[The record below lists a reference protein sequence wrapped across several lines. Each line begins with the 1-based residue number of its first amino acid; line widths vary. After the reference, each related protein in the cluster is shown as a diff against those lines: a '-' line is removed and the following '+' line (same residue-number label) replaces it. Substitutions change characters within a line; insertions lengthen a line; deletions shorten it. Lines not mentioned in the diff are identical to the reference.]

1 MEDRDRLEL
10 ENIINELEKYRG
22 RHTELVSVYV
32 PAGYNLNLISNQ
44 IEFEKSTAENIK
56 SKANKKNVQD
66 ALERISRQL
75 RLYKQTPK
83 NGLALFA
90 GNISDV
96 EGQPKIEIWSIEPP
110 LPLKT
115 KQYRCDQ
122 VFLLDPLKEMIS
134 ITDVYGLLVLDR
146 QEATI
151 GVLEGKTIRVIK
163 HMTSGVP
170 GKIRA
175 GGQSAQRFARITEG
189 LAVEFFRRISEA
201 MKNIFFD
208 MPKLKGILIGGPIP
222 TKEDFMKEAQL
233 VTALKNKVLA
243 LKHLGYTDET
253 GLNMLVEA
261 SADILAQES
270 ITKEK
275 EIMKRFFTAL
285 AKTPEKVSYGKDEVR
300 RAMKLGAV
308 DVLILSTTLSKDDK
322 REFEQLALDIGSK
335 VEFVSIET
343 DEGIQFK
350 NLGGLGAMLR
360 YAIGE

>member
-1 MEDRDRLEL
+1 
-10 ENIINELEKYRG
+10 
-22 RHTELVSVYV
+22 
-32 PAGYNLNLISNQ
+32 
-44 IEFEKSTAENIK
+44 
-56 SKANKKNVQD
+56 
-66 ALERISRQL
+66 
-75 RLYKQTPK
+75 
-83 NGLALFA
+83 
-90 GNISDV
+90 
-96 EGQPKIEIWSIEPP
+96 
-110 LPLKT
+110 
-115 KQYRCDQ
+115 
-122 VFLLDPLKEMIS
+122 
-134 ITDVYGLLVLDR
+134 
-146 QEATI
+146 
-151 GVLEGKTIRVIK
+151 
-163 HMTSGVP
+163 
-170 GKIRA
+170 
-175 GGQSAQRFARITEG
+175 
-189 LAVEFFRRISEA
+189 
-201 MKNIFFD
+201 
-208 MPKLKGILIGGPIP
+208 
-222 TKEDFMKEAQL
+222 MKEAQL